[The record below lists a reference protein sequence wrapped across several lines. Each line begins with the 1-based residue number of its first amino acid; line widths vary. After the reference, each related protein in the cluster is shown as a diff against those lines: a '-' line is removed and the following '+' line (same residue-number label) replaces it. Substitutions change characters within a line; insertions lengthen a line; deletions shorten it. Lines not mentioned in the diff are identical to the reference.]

1 MLWSWTSRLLGAA
14 CALVGGV
21 LLTTSVSVSTPRDQ
35 QAVCGSAWD
44 SLTGRVG
51 WERWWAQD
59 RVAPLAGSPLART
72 LQCPAAVNG
81 RIAVGAT
88 LAFVAFGILI
98 VGGALA
104 ARRTHHV
111 GASARRLRTF
121 GIGVQVLGG
130 LLTVAGVCGLALLTA
145 DPNATLFL
153 YVSRLTVVLLGLMLL
168 LPAVLLIVLGSSL
181 RLLASRLDTPGTPRE
196 AP

>member
-14 CALVGGV
+14 CVVAGGV
-21 LLTTSVSVSTPRDQ
+21 LLGTLVTVSTPRGQ

-72 LQCPAAVNG
+72 LQCPGAVND
-81 RIAVGAT
+81 RIAVAAT
-88 LAFVAFGILI
+88 LAFVGLAALI

-111 GASARRLRTF
+111 DASARRLRTF
-121 GIGVQVLGG
+121 GISVQVLGG

-153 YVSRLTVVLLGLMLL
+153 YVSRLTVVLLGLLLL

-181 RLLASRLDTPGTPRE
+181 RLLAERLDTSGTPRE